1 MSHYVPSINHKLISH
16 IMEIS
21 TKKNICRSADHHG
34 SGSGGPGK
42 LAIQGAFQ
50 ESFEGIQEVRAG
62 ATAGHSNATV
72 KCILG
77 GSSHF
82 FCKWVLTLV
91 KNGISGGMSTCN

>member
-1 MSHYVPSINHKLISH
+1 MAPDQVDLESLRSKERS
-16 IMEIS
+16 
-21 TKKNICRSADHHG
+21 KKRSKA
-34 SGSGGPGK
+34 SRRC
-42 LAIQGAFQ
+42 AFP
-50 ESFEGIQEVRAG
+50 RKAG

-91 KNGISGGMSTCN
+91 KNGISGGNVHL